1 MKSFQSLQVELG
13 ERVVRTGAVAA
24 YGMKSRREGDASV
37 QSYRRAQQR
46 LRDGGRDANVE
57 QRLARIEGALDAL
70 LDGLV
75 KQRAQIGSGVAVD
88 VAGHK
93 LSAKARVQRGRR

>member
-13 ERVVRTGAVAA
+13 ERVMRTGTVAA
-24 YGMKSRREGDASV
+24 YGMKSRRDGNAAV

-46 LRDGGRDANVE
+46 LRDGGRDVNVE
-57 QRLARIEGALDAL
+57 QRLARIENALDAL

-88 VAGHK
+88 VAGHT
-93 LSAKARVQRGRR
+93 LTAKARGRR

>member
-1 MKSFQSLQVELG
+1 MKSFADIQDA
-13 ERVVRTGAVAA
+13 GAVFDSTVAA
-24 YGMKSRREGDASV
+24 YEVNSACECNGAV

-46 LRDGGRDANVE
+46 LRTGGRDVSVE

-75 KQRAQIGSGVAVD
+75 KQREQTGSGVA
-88 VAGHK
+88 
-93 LSAKARVQRGRR
+93 

>member
-1 MKSFQSLQVELG
+1 MKSFQSLQVELD
-13 ERVVRTGAVAA
+13 ERIVRNGAVAA
-24 YGMKSRREGDASV
+24 YGMNARREGDAAV

-46 LRDGGRDANVE
+46 LRDGGKDVSSE
-57 QRLARIEGALDAL
+57 QRLIRIEDALDAL

-88 VAGHK
+88 VAGHT
-93 LSAKARVQRGRR
+93 LAARARSRR